1 MILAGNDPYV
11 KLAARSCKHYV
22 EFREFLPRPDG
33 LPEEMLGTRAGCFV
47 SLHKGGALRG
57 CIGTISP
64 VQACLADEIIH
75 NAVSAAAFDPRFNP
89 VRQEEFRGIAFSVD
103 VLEEPEDIQSQ
114 EQLDPLVYGVIVSS
128 GIRRGLL
135 LPNLEG
141 ISTAEEQVGIARRKA
156 GIGMREPVSV
166 FGWCVTNEGLP
177 ALPAALRAGERANRR
192 LPRPRKPGGCYHP
205 AGLWP
210 TD

>member
-1 MILAGNDPYV
+1 MLAGNDPYV
-11 KLAARSCKHYV
+11 KLAAMSFKHYV
-22 EFREFLPRPDG
+22 VFREFLPRPDG
-33 LPEEMLGTRAGCFV
+33 LPEEMLSARAGCFV
-47 SLHKGGALRG
+47 SLHKGGVLRG

-75 NAVSAAAFDPRFNP
+75 NAVSAAAFDPRFTP
-89 VRQEEFRGIAFSVD
+89 VQEEELRDIACSVD

-141 ISTAEEQVGIARRKA
+141 VGTVEEQVGIARRKA
-156 GIGMREPVSV
+156 GIGTREPVKLQRFRV
-166 FGWCVTNEGLP
+166 VRHE
-177 ALPAALRAGERANRR
+177 
-192 LPRPRKPGGCYHP
+192 
-205 AGLWP
+205 
-210 TD
+210 